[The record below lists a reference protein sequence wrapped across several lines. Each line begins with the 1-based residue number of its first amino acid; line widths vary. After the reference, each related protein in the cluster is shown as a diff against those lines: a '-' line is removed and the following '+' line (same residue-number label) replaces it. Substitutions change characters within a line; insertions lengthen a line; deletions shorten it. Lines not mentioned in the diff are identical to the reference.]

1 MVYTTSIKID
11 LSETIADVK
20 EVAKSINETL
30 AACGYTEKISIGSE
44 MEFGKLTVNRELT
57 QKEIHIMEHLFEEQ
71 FKALK
76 TLSDYKFSVEL
87 KPCKSHQSCSQS
99 ESR

>member
-1 MVYTTSIKID
+1 VIYATTLKVD

-20 EVAKSINETL
+20 EITKSMNETL
-30 AACGYTEKISIGSE
+30 AACGYGEKISIGSE
-44 MEFGKLTVNRELT
+44 IELGKITVNRELT

-71 FKALK
+71 FKMLK
-76 TLSDYKFSVEL
+76 VLKDCKFSVEL
-87 KPCKSHQSCSQS
+87 KPYKSHKSCNQS